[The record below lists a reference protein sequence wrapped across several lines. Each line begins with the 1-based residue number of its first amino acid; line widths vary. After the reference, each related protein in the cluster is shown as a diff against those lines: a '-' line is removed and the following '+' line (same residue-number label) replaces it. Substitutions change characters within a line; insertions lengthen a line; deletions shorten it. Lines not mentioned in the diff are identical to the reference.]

1 MDTTQPIANPVHRRI
16 GLPLGGHRQSAEDS
30 PSTGDANLKET
41 LTFGL
46 KPRLPTEYEFI
57 DLVITKVD
65 AGVLPLELVIG
76 TFRWAG
82 GRRPYPFPYFERA
95 LRLCAVQ
102 YRRAIVVALL
112 ANEAAYD

>member
-1 MDTTQPIANPVHRRI
+1 MWTRRSLLQTLFI
-16 GLPLGGHRQSAEDS
+16 GALASPWVATVSAEDP

-95 LRLCAVQ
+95 LRLRAAQIGVQ
-102 YRRAIVVALL
+102 L
-112 ANEAAYD
+112 